1 MKMHERIKQIRK
13 ELGMSLQ
20 EVYAKG
26 ELIFGKKK
34 TLSYRTLQRI
44 EKGYIAKFSSV
55 LRICCALG
63 VPLEKALKNTEL
75 EQRLVIRKKER
86 LDEYTYN
93 DRVQAS
99 VVSSPS
105 QSFLALEMSLKPGGK
120 TAIEQTPLEK
130 KYEKWIYVVSGSL
143 LCQLGSEQFILDKKD
158 SISFESSIPHFF
170 ANTAQK
176 PCLCII
182 VQNPKIF

>member
-1 MKMHERIKQIRK
+1 MRLHERIKQIRE

-63 VPLEKALKNTEL
+63 IPLEKALKDTEL
-75 EQRLVIRKKER
+75 EQRLVIRKTER

-93 DRVQAS
+93 DKVQAN

-105 QSFLALEMSLKPGGK
+105 RSFLALEMSLKPGGK
-120 TAIEQTPLEK
+120 TTMEQTPLEK

-143 LCQLGSEQFILDKKD
+143 VCQLGSEKFILDKQD
-158 SISFESSIPHFF
+158 SISFESAIPHFF
-170 ANTAQK
+170 ANPSK
-176 PCLCII
+176 KRCLCII
-182 VQNPKIF
+182 VQNPKNF